1 MKTSDSKNLLDE
13 DDALDYIL
21 YEEMEKGSKQR
32 GNRKGGC
39 LVVFV
44 AVLIPVGGWLLYN
57 QLRLRRV
64 ALNHHPALI
73 MN

>member
-21 YEEMEKGSKQR
+21 YEEMAKCSKQR

-39 LVVFV
+39 LAVFV
-44 AVLIPVGGWLLYN
+44 AVLVPVGGLAALQPVACVGWL
-57 QLRLRRV
+57 
-64 ALNHHPALI
+64 
-73 MN
+73 